1 VARLLLGQVA
11 PNVSSGIARRL
22 RLQTLT
28 LHGGSEHQ
36 TLHHQLLDTIRQ
48 RTRAVLNIRPKV
60 IAPERI
66 LPDRPFQRIEKE
78 IEAGK
83 PLLRVQRAQSL

>member
-1 VARLLLGQVA
+1 VARLLLRQVA
-11 PNVSSGIARRL
+11 PNVSSGVVQRL
-22 RLQTLT
+22 RLQALA
-28 LHGGSEHQ
+28 LHSGSEYQ

-66 LPDRPFQRIEKE
+66 LPDCPFQRIEKE

-83 PLLRVQRAQSL
+83 SLLRVERAQSL